1 MTGVQTCSLP
11 IFNADKPVISPQI
24 TGQIIVLVTIFSL
37 GIKNIFLPVTDK
49 VYVLKKDT
57 HQLSRLSVAGLLI
70 SMGIIYGDIGTSPLY
85 VFKAVVGDKIIT
97 DDLIMGA
104 LYCIFWTLTLQ
115 TTVKYV
121 LIKLSADN
129 KETGDFFTF

>member
-70 SMGIIYGDIGTSPLY
+70 SLGILYGDIGTSHLY
-85 VFKAVVGDKIIT
+85 VFKAVVGDTIRSEERRVGKECVST
-97 DDLIMGA
+97 CSSGCKQFHLKK
-104 LYCIFWTLTLQ
+104 
-115 TTVKYV
+115 KY
-121 LIKLSADN
+121 
-129 KETGDFFTF
+129 